1 VTPGPGGAIGV
12 FDSGI
17 GGLTVYKALRE
28 ALPASERLLYL
39 GDTARVP
46 YGTRSDA
53 TVVRYALEGAR
64 FLARRGVKALVVACN
79 TMSAIA
85 LDALRREFPGPVVGV
100 IEPGVEAAC
109 RATRG
114 GTIGVIGTAA
124 TIKSGAYPRALA
136 ARRPGVRVTALACPL
151 LVPLA
156 EEGWV
161 DNDVA
166 RAAVRAYLREMTT
179 PALDTLVLGC
189 THYPLLK
196 KVIAET
202 VGPGVILVDS
212 AQATADATLAL
223 LAGSDHPA
231 AAPHP
236 VAAARDTRRDAAGA
250 GDPADGDHFHV
261 TDSSERFLEVGSR
274 FLGRPLA
281 RLELVDLQE

>member
-1 VTPGPGGAIGV
+1 MTAGPGGAIGV

-46 YGTRSDA
+46 YGTKSDA

-85 LDALRREFPGPVVGV
+85 LDALRREFRGPVVGV
-100 IEPGVEAAC
+100 IEPGVEAALK
-109 RATRG
+109 ATRG
-114 GTIGVIGTAA
+114 GLIGVIGTAA

-136 ARRPGVRVTALACPL
+136 ARRPGVRVAALACPL

-166 RAAVRAYLREMTT
+166 RAAVRAYLREVTT

-196 KVIAET
+196 KAIAET
-202 VGPGVILVDS
+202 VGPGVVLVDS

-223 LAGSDHPA
+223 LGGGDRPA
-231 AAPHP
+231 APPPLA
-236 VAAARDTRRDAAGA
+236 
-250 GDPADGDHFHV
+250 ADGDRFHV

>member
-1 VTPGPGGAIGV
+1 MTPSRVRRKSLGV

-109 RATRG
+109 RATKG

-124 TIKSGAYPRALA
+124 TIKSGAYTRALA
-136 ARRPGVRVTALACPL
+136 ARRPGVQVVALACPL

-166 RAAVRAYLREMTT
+166 RAAVRAYLRELTT

-202 VGPGVILVDS
+202 VGPRVVLVDS
-212 AQATADATLAL
+212 AEATANATRAL
-223 LAGSDHPA
+223 LSGKGLLAPADA
-231 AAPHP
+231 AALP
-236 VAAARDTRRDAAGA
+236 ARDAAGA
-250 GDPADGDHFHV
+250 GAHPADGDHFHV